1 MSFMD
6 RVRAWF
12 TGESKGQQRAP
23 SKSTEKASRASTKE
37 LDGFV
42 GSRVGVEGYL
52 EPHTTIY
59 PTTLLLVAADGEY
72 LRRPIRDRAQA
83 EEFCTKHG
91 LPLYDAARVGYPKR
105 MRDYDRGIKRDTI
118 SLEEMPP
125 WPGEDGTGGE
135 DGPPTAA
142 GA

>member
-12 TGESKGQQRAP
+12 KGETKGQRRAP
-23 SKSTEKASRASTKE
+23 SKSTEKASKASTKE
-37 LDGFV
+37 LDTFV
-42 GSRVGVEGYL
+42 SSRVGVEGYL
-52 EPHTTIY
+52 EPSTTIY

-72 LRRPIRDRAQA
+72 LRRPIRDRGQA
-83 EEFCTKHG
+83 EEFCGKHH

-105 MRDYDRGIKRDTI
+105 MRDYDRGIKRDTV

-125 WPGEDGTGGE
+125 WPGG
-135 DGPPTAA
+135 DGPDEPPEAA

>member
-12 TGESKGQQRAP
+12 KGETKGQRRAP
-23 SKSTEKASRASTKE
+23 SKSTEKATRTSTKE
-37 LDGFV
+37 LDAFV
-42 GSRVGVEGYL
+42 ATRRGVEGYL

-72 LRRPIRDRAQA
+72 LRRPVRDRGQA
-83 EEFCTKHG
+83 EEFCEKHG

-118 SLEEMPP
+118 SLEQMPP
-125 WPGEDGTGGE
+125 WPGEEDG
-135 DGPPTAA
+135 GPPTAA